1 MVFKILI
8 SLLVLKAYQVKVSNL
23 KLHPPLLRFVSLAS
37 LDDFARD
44 PAHCITYSPFGLV
57 ETGGTLAT
65 KAPPIAKGKT
75 EAELDPRI
83 RAGLKKAKAMSK
95 RHTEKGVVVRV
106 VKGRLKRLPTKAYA
120 MYVEALKIPVPA

>member
-1 MVFKILI
+1 M
-8 SLLVLKAYQVKVSNL
+8 

-75 EAELDPRI
+75 YAQLPSKI
-83 RAGLKKAKAMSK
+83 KAGLDKAIKMSK
-95 RHTEKGVVVRV
+95 AHTEKGVVVRV
-106 VKGRLKRLPTKAYA
+106 VHGRLKRLPRKAYA
-120 MYVEALKIPVPA
+120 MYCESVGIKVPA

>member
-1 MVFKILI
+1 M
-8 SLLVLKAYQVKVSNL
+8 

-75 EAELDPRI
+75 MAELPSGI
-83 RAGLKKAKAMSK
+83 KAGLEKAIRMSK
-95 RHTEKGVVVRV
+95 SHTEKGVVVRV
-106 VKGRLKRLPTKAYA
+106 VNGRLKRLPRKAYK
-120 MYVEALKIPVPA
+120 MYAEAKGIRVPA

>member
-1 MVFKILI
+1 M
-8 SLLVLKAYQVKVSNL
+8 

-75 EAELDPRI
+75 MAELHPGI
-83 RAGLKKAKAMSK
+83 RRGLEKAITISK
-95 RHTEKGVVVRV
+95 RHKERGVVVRV
-106 VKGRLKRLPTKAYA
+106 VHGRLKRLPAKAYA
-120 MYVEALKIPVPA
+120 MYAEAAKIPVPA

>member
-1 MVFKILI
+1 M
-8 SLLVLKAYQVKVSNL
+8 

-44 PAHCITYSPFGLV
+44 PAHCIIYSPFGLV

-75 EAELDPRI
+75 EAELDPGI
-83 RAGLKKAKAMSK
+83 KKGLEKAKAMSK
-95 RHTEKGVVVRV
+95 RHKETGVVVRV
-106 VKGRLKRLPTKAYA
+106 VRGRLKRLPAKAYA
-120 MYVEALKIPVPA
+120 MYAEAAKIPVPA